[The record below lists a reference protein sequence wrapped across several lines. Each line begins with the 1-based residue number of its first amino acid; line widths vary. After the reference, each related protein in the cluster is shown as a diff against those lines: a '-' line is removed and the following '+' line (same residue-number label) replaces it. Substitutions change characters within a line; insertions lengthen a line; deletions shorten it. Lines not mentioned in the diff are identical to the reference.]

1 MIAVPGLILMAAAA
15 GVRGNQATHPQVP
28 RTR

>member
-1 MIAVPGLILMAAAA
+1 MIAVPGLIFMAAAA
-15 GVRGNQATHPQVP
+15 GAGGNQAAHPQVP